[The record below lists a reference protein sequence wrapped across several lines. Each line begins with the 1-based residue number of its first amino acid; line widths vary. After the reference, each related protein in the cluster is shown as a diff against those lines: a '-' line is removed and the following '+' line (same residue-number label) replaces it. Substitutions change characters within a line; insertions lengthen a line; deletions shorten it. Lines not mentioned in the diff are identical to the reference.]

1 MSGSTP
7 TTPRDAASLVI
18 VRERRSR
25 PEVLMGRRPTRDRFM
40 PDVWVFPGGRVD
52 PEDASIPLQAD
63 LRRRDFERFLGRV
76 STRRA
81 RMLGVA
87 AIRETF
93 EETGLLLGKQEG
105 GALRPDLASLEYLA
119 RAITPAQ
126 SNIRYHAR
134 FFLAREQHVSG
145 ALRSNGELLDLEWL
159 PFSRASALP
168 LVDVTQHVLAEAE
181 HRLTGGR
188 FRGVPLISY
197 REGAIRLRY
206 ENAPASP
213 HDS

>member
-1 MSGSTP
+1 MTARA
-7 TTPRDAASLVI
+7 TPRDAASLVI
-18 VRERRSR
+18 VRERGGA

-52 PEDASIPLQAD
+52 PGDASVPLQAD
-63 LRRRDFERFLGRV
+63 LRRREVERFLGRV
-76 STRRA
+76 SARQA

-93 EETGLLLGKQEG
+93 EETGLIIGKQEG
-105 GALRPDLASLEYLA
+105 GDLRPDLAPLEYLA

-126 SNIRYHAR
+126 SLIRYHAR
-134 FFLAREQHVSG
+134 FFLTRERHVRG
-145 ALRSNGELLDLEWL
+145 ALRSNGELLDLAWL
-159 PFSRASALP
+159 PFAEATALP
-168 LVDVTQHVLAEAE
+168 LVDVTRQVLAEAE
-181 HRLTGGR
+181 HRLGGGP

-206 ENAPASP
+206 ESAPR
-213 HDS
+213 